1 MRKLWLEIPEINS
14 AISLSGEESINGTE
28 IGSVDGLYLTRLSG
42 GVKTTDLAGLGYAA
56 NTGYSFVEPFGYV
69 ETKNEIEQ
77 PAVSGNI
84 NLLSSAGI
92 DAYARFTA
100 FVRLVQGR
108 KLRLRYSPT
117 GGSYASAAYMDGAL
131 TKFLKTEKSASRLVC
146 PFEFRGTAPFY
157 TLATKAEATLAAN
170 AVLNISP
177 TSGELSNYRNAF
189 TLTIAINQSTP
200 TTPLIAQIYHY
211 NTGAPVAQL
220 ELNAALAKNDVI
232 VWSSDP
238 ENPRVTLN
246 GSDQIFAGAVNLGK
260 KVFDSVTGSDLRFTA
275 NNAVK
280 VTTEYKAYNWSV

>member
-1 MRKLWLEIPEINS
+1 MRKLWLEIPEISS

-42 GVKTTDLAGLGYAA
+42 GVKATDLAGLGYAA

-77 PAVSGNI
+77 PAPSGNI

-117 GGSYASAAYMDGAL
+117 GGAYASAAYMDGAL
-131 TKFLKTEKSASRLVC
+131 TKFLKTEKAASRLVC
-146 PFEFRGTAPFY
+146 PFEFRSTAPFY
-157 TLATKAEATLAAN
+157 TLASKAESTVAAN
-170 AVLNISP
+170 TAFNVTP
-177 TSGELSNYRNAF
+177 TNGELSNYRNAY
-189 TLTIAINQSTP
+189 TYTIKIDAAPSTIF
-200 TTPLIAQIYHY
+200 IAQIYH
-211 NTGAPVAQL
+211 NTGGLPVAQL
-220 ELNAALAKNDVI
+220 EINETLAKNDVI

-238 ENPRVTLN
+238 ENPRVTVN
-246 GSDQIFAGAVNLGK
+246 GVDQINAG
-260 KVFDSVTGSDLRFTA
+260 KVRLDKDLFTSISGSDLRYACSTVA
-275 NNAVK
+275 TK
-280 VTTEYKAYNWSV
+280 VTCEYKAYHWSV

>member
-1 MRKLWLEIPEINS
+1 MRKLWLEIPEISS

-42 GVKTTDLAGLGYAA
+42 AVKTTDLAGLGYAA

-92 DAYARFTA
+92 DAYARFVA
-100 FVRLVQGR
+100 LVKLVQGR
-108 KLRLRYSPT
+108 RLRLRYSPT

-131 TKFLKTEKSASRLVC
+131 TKLLKNEKAASRLAC

-157 TLATKAEATLAAN
+157 TLASKAEATVAAN
-170 AVLNISP
+170 PAYNVTP
-177 TSGELSNYRNAF
+177 TRGELSNYRNAF
-189 TLTIAINQSTP
+189 TYTIKLNEAPSTIFM
-200 TTPLIAQIYHY
+200 TQIYH
-211 NTGAPVAQL
+211 NTSDFPVAQL
-220 ELNAALAKNDVI
+220 EINETLAQNDVI

-238 ENPRVTLN
+238 ENPRVTVN
-246 GSDQIFAGAVNLGK
+246 GVDQITAGKVRLDK
-260 KVFDSVTGSDLRFTA
+260 KLFTSVAGSDLRYVCSTA
-275 NNAVK
+275 ATK
-280 VTTEYKAYNWSV
+280 VTCEYKAYHWSV